1 MGEEAALVVD
11 VVATLEQVH
20 NAFASGDADRMA
32 AAESVLSALI
42 LNLREREAILPVEVQ
57 TYLDRL

>member
-1 MGEEAALVVD
+1 MAGEDYLVIDVVD
-11 VVATLEQVH
+11 TLDQIH
-20 NAFASGDADRMA
+20 NAFASGEPARMA

-42 LNLREREAILPVEVQ
+42 LNLREREAILPVAVQ

>member
-1 MGEEAALVVD
+1 MAEKEHVIIDVVD
-11 VVATLEQVH
+11 TLEQIH
-20 NAFASGDADRMA
+20 NAFSSGESSRMA

-42 LNLREREAILPVEVQ
+42 LNLREREAILPSDVQ